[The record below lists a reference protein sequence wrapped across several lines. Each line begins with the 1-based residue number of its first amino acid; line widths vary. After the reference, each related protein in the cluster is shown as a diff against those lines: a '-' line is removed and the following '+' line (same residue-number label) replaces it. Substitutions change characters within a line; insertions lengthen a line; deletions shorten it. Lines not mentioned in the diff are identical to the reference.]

1 MAAQNPVKST
11 ERLNKI
17 WGRGKDFLGS
27 ELPIMCGAMTWIS
40 NPALVSLMS
49 NLGAFGVLA
58 AGNMPPELFAENV
71 DETNKLTDKPFAG
84 NVITIAPNYQD
95 HLDILCQKKV
105 GHIVFAGSLP
115 RGVEVRKAKESGAKV
130 LCFASTA
137 SIAKRM
143 ISYGADGLILEG
155 SEAGGHIGHVSTIV
169 LLQEILFKFPEV
181 PIFVAGGI
189 ATGQMVAHLTLM
201 GAAGAQMGTRFV
213 LAEECG
219 AHDKFKDVFIRARAR
234 EAIST
239 PQYSAKLP
247 VVSVRALNNHA
258 MTHFGGAARYRVEHF
273 QRRDQLAGSIDLDLQ
288 PATAHFVDQIG
299 EALGTDAY
307 AREVLRPGGDHLPVE
322 CLLFAGLLAFA
333 RCRLLALVIAAS
345 QSGCCQAYAS
355 GGENVTTFHEV
366 TPCYLFLLRNG
377 KATLFAGPPCAFR
390 SVSSP

>member
-1 MAAQNPVKST
+1 MSAHESVKST
-11 ERLNKI
+11 PRLNRI
-17 WGRGKDFLGS
+17 WSRGKDFLGT

-40 NPALVSLMS
+40 DPQLVSLMS

-58 AGNMPPELFAENV
+58 AGNMPPEMFADSV
-71 DETNKLTDKPFAG
+71 DETKTLTSNPFAG
-84 NVITIAPNYQD
+84 NVITIAPNYLD

-105 GHIVFAGSLP
+105 SHIVFAGSIP
-115 RGVEVRKAKESGAKV
+115 RGAEVQKAKDSGARV
-130 LCFASTA
+130 LCFASTS

-169 LLQEILFKFPEV
+169 LLQEILFQFPEI

-189 ATGQMVAHLTLM
+189 ASGKMIAHLALM

-258 MTHFGGAARYRVEHF
+258 MTHFGELQLELLDQLKSGDISRTDAQFKVEEYWVGSLRNAAVDGDVEHGSLMAG
-273 QRRDQLAGSIDLDLQ
+273 QSVGMMNKVQPLRDILQ
-288 PATAHFVDQIG
+288 EIVD
-299 EALGTDAY
+299 EADQGIAD
-307 AREVLRPGGDHLPVE
+307 VE
-322 CLLFAGLLAFA
+322 S
-333 RCRLLALVIAAS
+333 RL
-345 QSGCCQAYAS
+345 
-355 GGENVTTFHEV
+355 
-366 TPCYLFLLRNG
+366 NG
-377 KATLFAGPPCAFR
+377 
-390 SVSSP
+390 